1 MPLPCQHRFVPYQ
14 ETRQRPNI
22 VVDGRANEGTVLTLS
37 HWPRSGTPWPLKD
50 DTSVEVAFR
59 YLDSPEHHVD
69 VEAVTNDHFD
79 EDGLIG
85 LHCLIAPDHA
95 QRHRDLLIGAAH
107 AGDFGT
113 YSNRDAARLAF
124 AIARL
129 ASGRHS
135 PWGGDAMPEAKAE
148 RTGYKY
154 ARMLEELGALIDDIE
169 GHAELWRDED
179 DFLSASERLFDSGAA
194 TIEEDEALDLAVVR
208 VPAAWRRAGHGATVV
223 HPMAIHNR
231 TGCNRVATICG
242 DFYRF
247 GYRYESWVQMVTRR
261 PPPRIDL
268 RPLAEAL
275 TARDSRAWR
284 FDGVSQITPKLR
296 ALGSRNGL
304 ASDAFLEALRE
315 ALATGE
321 PAWDPYDA
329 EN

>member
-1 MPLPCQHRFVPYQ
+1 MPLPCQHRFMPYQ
-14 ETRQRPNI
+14 ETRQRSNI
-22 VVDGRANEGTVLTLS
+22 VIDGRANEATVLTLS
-37 HWPRSGTPWPLKD
+37 HWPRSGTPWALKD

-59 YLDSPEHHVD
+59 YLDGPAHHVA

-85 LHCLIAPDHA
+85 LYCLIAPDHA
-95 QRHRDLLIGAAH
+95 QRHRELLIGAAH
-107 AGDFGT
+107 AGDFST

-129 ASGRHS
+129 ASGRYS
-135 PWGGDAMPEAKAE
+135 SWGGDAMPEAKAE

-154 ARMLEELGALIDDIE
+154 ARMLEELGALIDDID
-169 GHAELWRDED
+169 GHVALWRDAD
-179 DFLSASERLFDSGAA
+179 DFLSASEHLFESGEA
-194 TIEEDEALDLAVVR
+194 TIEEDATLDLAVVR
-208 VPAAWRRAGHGATVV
+208 VPASRRPLRGATIV
-223 HPMAIHNR
+223 HPMAVHNR
-231 TGCNRVATICG
+231 TGCNRVAIICG

-247 GYRYESWVQMVTRR
+247 GYRYESWVQMVSRR

-275 TARDSRAWR
+275 TERDNRAWR

-296 ALGSRNGL
+296 ALGTRNGL
-304 ASDAFLEALRE
+304 AAETFIEALRE